1 MLAASEIPAA
11 PVVVLMA
18 IGVVIAIAGHAT
30 KSKGAV
36 ATGIAVLFIA
46 TAGMIVG
53 GFAAYQ
59 NDESDPRPG
68 CPGGDC
74 RSSESPPGRDAP

>member
-1 MLAASEIPAA
+1 
-11 PVVVLMA
+11 
-18 IGVVIAIAGHAT
+18 VVIAIAGHAT

-36 ATGIAVLFIA
+36 ATGIAILFLA

-59 NDESDPRPG
+59 DDANDPREKD
-68 CPGGDC
+68 CPYEGVPC
-74 RSSESPPGRDAP
+74 